1 MNFFSYIFAT
11 AVLSILSHQ
20 TISEENVTQNA
31 VIEPAHNVTL
41 PPLAVVKREV
51 VQEDLLENV
60 DQPDPA
66 ADDIDQPDPAAN
78 DIDQPEPADDDDM
91 SETVAKRDVEQQQQ
105 QQVPQKAGEE
115 HRVAAPQES
124 SNQTGGPQANGGVYS
139 QPIFHGK

>member
-20 TISEENVTQNA
+20 TISEENVTQTA
-31 VIEPAHNVTL
+31 VLNRTIEPAHNGTQISVLFFILALNLVTL

-51 VQEDLLENV
+51 

-66 ADDIDQPDPAAN
+66 AD

-91 SETVAKRDVEQQQQ
+91 SETVAKRDVEQLGT
-105 QQVPQKAGEE
+105 VSTFASEE
-115 HRVAAPQES
+115 HRVVAPQES
-124 SNQTGGPQANGGVYS
+124 SNQTGPQANGGVYT